1 MLLCTLLSDFHPHLP
16 LNASVGLA
24 LDERPRFSLLERPP
38 LLRYYIYSEMQK
50 WGLALTNELESTDL
64 LLGMEYIEQTNMSGR
79 MVRQRYPSLHLHKA
93 VLDSHLLYISS
104 GFLLPITT
112 NYLS

>member
-50 WGLALTNELESTDL
+50 WGLALTNELESTES
-64 LLGMEYIEQTNMSGR
+64 GPFQTYQKSSATG
-79 MVRQRYPSLHLHKA
+79 A
-93 VLDSHLLYISS
+93 VLTMSDASDPTFCVIRYFI
-104 GFLLPITT
+104 
-112 NYLS
+112 

>member
-1 MLLCTLLSDFHPHLP
+1 MSVHTAPCLCHVTNCFHPHLP

-50 WGLALTNELESTDL
+50 WGLALTNELEST
-64 LLGMEYIEQTNMSGR
+64 ESGPFR
-79 MVRQRYPSLHLHKA
+79 TGDRADIRSREEERK
-93 VLDSHLLYISS
+93 
-104 GFLLPITT
+104 
-112 NYLS
+112 